1 MAEKG
6 MNQTAGQA
14 AQIGAPAPGQTQV
27 VSLSPGQVA
36 ALAFDPASVRLSWHD
51 GDLIMTFPDG
61 GVLRFESFA
70 AAAATEAPPRLV
82 LPDGAVVSGRQLLAL
97 AGDEAGEGTP
107 LETAAGDAAA
117 DAPGAPPSGG
127 ASVYGEDLGDSA
139 GLDGLDA
146 LGALTPDEADQGLSF
161 DFLDV
166 FTNHSPGLLL
176 PDDAASPLAT
186 LDPPTGP
193 LGDPGAPAGGTDPG
207 AGGGA
212 PAGGGQN
219 NAGGGGGGGQ
229 GQGGGKTLTGTDG
242 ADTLKGGGGDDTL
255 DGAGGDDLLKGGP
268 GDDLL
273 IGGAGDDQLQGGKGA
288 DIFLLDFAGGTANE
302 GDDVVL
308 DFDPAKGDALRF
320 SNVLDAD
327 SDGADL
333 DDVVAAIAGVQ
344 DDGSDVTVSFTGGGS
359 VTLAGLGTGGID
371 GVAALLTV
379 LGPDGIEVV

>member
-6 MNQTAGQA
+6 MNQTPQGQTPQGQA

-27 VSLSPGQVA
+27 VSMSPGQAA

-97 AGDEAGEGTP
+97 AGDEAGEETP

-139 GLDGLDA
+139 GLDRLDT

-176 PDDAASPLAT
+176 PDDAASALAT

-193 LGDPGAPAGGTDPG
+193 LGDPGAPAGGAGG
-207 AGGGA
+207 AGGGSGGGA
-212 PAGGGQN
+212 PAGGGGS
-219 NAGGGGGGGQ
+219 ASSS
-229 GQGGGKTLTGTDG
+229 
-242 ADTLKGGGGDDTL
+242 
-255 DGAGGDDLLKGGP
+255 
-268 GDDLL
+268 
-273 IGGAGDDQLQGGKGA
+273 GGAGWASRTGAPAPYPLTGAARPNPLTGGAPPSGAAQQAVLAPMQSHPNPPPKGA
-288 DIFLLDFAGGTANE
+288 RVKENQTE
-302 GDDVVL
+302 G
-308 DFDPAKGDALRF
+308 FYF
-320 SNVLDAD
+320 
-327 SDGADL
+327 
-333 DDVVAAIAGVQ
+333 
-344 DDGSDVTVSFTGGGS
+344 
-359 VTLAGLGTGGID
+359 
-371 GVAALLTV
+371 
-379 LGPDGIEVV
+379 